1 MTRCPGSRPC
11 DPPTGRLLVVVGVFD
26 GLHRGHLYL
35 LRELRRAAR
44 RLGARPAVLTFDH
57 HPDEI
62 LAGAAPPLLC
72 DPDERLARL
81 ERDGVAVTVVE
92 HFDEA
97 LRRTPYDAF
106 VASIRARTRLAGFL
120 MTPDAAFGHERRGTP
135 ETLGRLGEETG
146 FAVIVVPPFDLDG
159 RPVRSTEIRRAIA
172 AGDLAAA
179 RALLGRRVAVT
190 GVVAERSG
198 DGREAL
204 LRFPLP
210 VALPPAG
217 PTAPRSRRPGARACV
232 PGRPAARPSSST
244 RTARSSSARTPRRCA
259 TTACG
264 SPSRLTAPPR
274 RAVPA
279 QARGARRA
287 SRTVRRAAAT
297 ARKKWRTWA
306 AGRMWLG
313 PPV

>member
-1 MTRCPGSRPC
+1 MRDALSGIEALRPA
-11 DPPTGRLLVVVGVFD
+11 DGPILVAVGVFD

-35 LRELRRAAR
+35 FRELRRAAR
-44 RLGARPAVLTFDH
+44 RLHARPAVLTFDH

-106 VASIRARTRLAGFL
+106 VASIRSRTRLAGFL

-135 ETLGRLGEETG
+135 ETLARLGEEAG
-146 FAVIVVPPFDLDG
+146 FTVVVVPPFDLAG
-159 RPVRSTEIRRAIA
+159 RPVRSSEIRRAIA
-172 AGDLAAA
+172 AGDLAGA

-190 GVVAERSG
+190 GAVAERSP
-198 DGREAL
+198 DRREAL

-217 PTAPRSRRPGARACV
+217 PHRAALSAAWGPGLRPG
-232 PGRPAARPSSST
+232 P
-244 RTARSSSARTPRRCA
+244 
-259 TTACG
+259 
-264 SPSRLTAPPR
+264 
-274 RAVPA
+274 
-279 QARGARRA
+279 ARRA
-287 SRTVRRAAAT
+287 TVVVDADGTLWVRAHPEALRHDRLRVAFT
-297 ARKKWRTWA
+297 
-306 AGRMWLG
+306 G
-313 PPV
+313 

>member
-1 MTRCPGSRPC
+1 MRDALPGIDALRPA
-11 DPPTGRLLVVVGVFD
+11 DGPILVVVGVFD

-44 RLGARPAVLTFDH
+44 RLHARPAVLTFDH

-135 ETLGRLGEETG
+135 ETLARLGDQLG

-159 RPVRSTEIRRAIA
+159 RPVRSTEIRQAIA
-172 AGDLAAA
+172 AGDLARA
-179 RALLGRRVAVT
+179 RALLGRQVAVT
-190 GVVAERSG
+190 GVVAERSL
-198 DGREAL
+198 DRREAL
-204 LRFPLP
+204 LQFPLP

-217 PTAPRSRRPGARACV
+217 LHRATLSAAWGPGLRPG
-232 PGRPAARPSSST
+232 P
-244 RTARSSSARTPRRCA
+244 
-259 TTACG
+259 
-264 SPSRLTAPPR
+264 
-274 RAVPA
+274 
-279 QARGARRA
+279 ARRA
-287 SRTVRRAAAT
+287 TVVVASAGSVLVRAPPAALRP
-297 ARKKWRTWA
+297 ARLRVA
-306 AGRMWLG
+306 FRG
-313 PPV
+313 

>member
-1 MTRCPGSRPC
+1 MRDALPGIDALRPA
-11 DPPTGRLLVVVGVFD
+11 DGPVLLAVGVFD

-81 ERDGVAVTVVE
+81 ERDGVAVTIVE

-106 VASIRARTRLAGFL
+106 VARIRARTRLAGFL

-135 ETLGRLGEETG
+135 ETLAALGAEIG
-146 FAVIVVPPFDLDG
+146 FVVVVVPPFDLGG
-159 RPVRSTEIRRAIA
+159 RPVRSTEIRAAIA
-172 AGDLAAA
+172 RGDLAAA
-179 RALLGRRVAVT
+179 RDLLGRRVAVT
-190 GVVAERSG
+190 GIVADVADAASTAR
-198 DGREAL
+198 
-204 LRFPLP
+204 LRFALP

-217 PTAPRSRRPGARACV
+217 TYRATVEAAWAPGVRPG
-232 PGRPAARPSSST
+232 PT
-244 RTARSSSARTPRRCA
+244 
-259 TTACG
+259 
-264 SPSRLTAPPR
+264 R
-274 RAVPA
+274 RAVVA
-279 QARGARRA
+279 VETDGSILVRA
-287 SRTVRRAAAT
+287 SRGALRHDRLRVAFT
-297 ARKKWRTWA
+297 
-306 AGRMWLG
+306 G
-313 PPV
+313 

>member
-1 MTRCPGSRPC
+1 MRDALPGIGALRPS
-11 DPPTGRLLVVVGVFD
+11 DGPILVAVGVFD

-44 RLGARPAVLTFDH
+44 RLRARPAVLTFDH

-81 ERDGVAVTVVE
+81 ERDGVVATVVE

-106 VASIRARTRLAGFL
+106 VASIRSRTRLAGFL

-135 ETLGRLGEETG
+135 ETLARLGEEAG
-146 FAVIVVPPFDLDG
+146 FAVLVVPPFDLAG
-159 RPVRSTEIRRAIA
+159 RPVRSSEIRQAIA
-172 AGDLAAA
+172 AGDLAGA
-179 RALLGRRVAVT
+179 RTLLGRRVAVT
-190 GVVAERSG
+190 GVVAERSL

-217 PTAPRSRRPGARACV
+217 PYRAELSAAWAPGLRPG
-232 PGRPAARPSSST
+232 P
-244 RTARSSSARTPRRCA
+244 ARSA
-259 TTACG
+259 TVVVDHDGAVLVRAH
-264 SPSRLTAPPR
+264 PEALRHDRLRVAFT
-274 RAVPA
+274 
-279 QARGARRA
+279 G
-287 SRTVRRAAAT
+287 
-297 ARKKWRTWA
+297 
-306 AGRMWLG
+306 
-313 PPV
+313 

>member
-1 MTRCPGSRPC
+1 MRDALPGIDALRTVDGP
-11 DPPTGRLLVVVGVFD
+11 LLVAVGVFD

-92 HFDEA
+92 HFDDE

-106 VASIRARTRLAGFL
+106 VARIRARTRLTGFL

-135 ETLGRLGEETG
+135 ETLAALGAEVG
-146 FAVIVVPPFDLDG
+146 FEVVVVPPFDLDG
-159 RPVRSTEIRRAIA
+159 RPVRSTEIRAAIA

-179 RALLGRRVAVT
+179 RLLLGRRVAVT
-190 GVVAERSG
+190 GVAVDRAD
-198 DGREAL
+198 DGRRAL

-210 VALPPAG
+210 VAVPPPGAYAVTVAAAWTPG
-217 PTAPRSRRPGARACV
+217 VRPGPAHRATATV
-232 PGRPAARPSSST
+232 DPSGGLEV
-244 RTARSSSARTPRRCA
+244 R
-259 TTACG
+259 
-264 SPSRLTAPPR
+264 
-274 RAVPA
+274 
-279 QARGARRA
+279 ARREA
-287 SRTVRRAAAT
+287 LRHDRLRVAFV
-297 ARKKWRTWA
+297 
-306 AGRMWLG
+306 G
-313 PPV
+313 

>member
-1 MTRCPGSRPC
+1 VRDALPGIEALRPA
-11 DPPTGRLLVVVGVFD
+11 DGPLLVVVGVFD

-44 RLGARPAVLTFDH
+44 RLHVRPAVLTFDH

-81 ERDGVAVTVVE
+81 ERDGVAITVVE

-135 ETLGRLGEETG
+135 ETLARLGDETG
-146 FAVIVVPPFDLDG
+146 FRVIVVPPFDLAG
-159 RPVRSTEIRRAIA
+159 QPVRSTEIRRAIA
-172 AGDLAAA
+172 AGDLASA

-190 GVVAERSG
+190 GVVAERSP
-198 DGREAL
+198 DGREVD

-217 PTAPRSRRPGARACV
+217 HHRAALSAAWGPGLRPGPARNAAVVVGADGAVRVRSRPDALRHD
-232 PGRPAARPSSST
+232 
-244 RTARSSSARTPRRCA
+244 
-259 TTACG
+259 
-264 SPSRLTAPPR
+264 RLRIAF
-274 RAVPA
+274 V
-279 QARGARRA
+279 G
-287 SRTVRRAAAT
+287 
-297 ARKKWRTWA
+297 
-306 AGRMWLG
+306 
-313 PPV
+313 

>member
-1 MTRCPGSRPC
+1 MRDALPGIDALRPA
-11 DPPTGRLLVVVGVFD
+11 DGPLLVAVGVFD

-35 LRELRRAAR
+35 LRELRRAAL
-44 RLGARPAVLTFDH
+44 RLHARPAVLTFDH

-135 ETLGRLGEETG
+135 ETLARLGGDVG
-146 FAVIVVPPFDLDG
+146 FSVVVVPPFDLDG
-159 RPVRSTEIRRAIA
+159 RPVRSTEIRQAIA
-172 AGDLAAA
+172 AGDLARA

-190 GVVAERSG
+190 GLPGDRGDEGRS
-198 DGREAL
+198 AL

-217 PTAPRSRRPGARACV
+217 TYAATVSAAWAPSVRPG
-232 PGRPAARPSSST
+232 P
-244 RTARSSSARTPRRCA
+244 
-259 TTACG
+259 
-264 SPSRLTAPPR
+264 
-274 RAVPA
+274 
-279 QARGARRA
+279 ARRA
-287 SRTVRRAAAT
+287 TITVQAADGPVVRAHREALRHDRLRIAFT
-297 ARKKWRTWA
+297 
-306 AGRMWLG
+306 G
-313 PPV
+313 